1 MTLGLITLSKMAL
14 KELIFILINAEKNI
28 TFSKVHCHGTLHND
42 AQFNNTQ
49 NGDI

>member
-1 MTLGLITLSKMAL
+1 MTLGLTKLSKMAL
-14 KELIFILINAEKNI
+14 KELIFILINAKKI
-28 TFSKVHCHGTLHND
+28 LPLSKVHCHGTLHND